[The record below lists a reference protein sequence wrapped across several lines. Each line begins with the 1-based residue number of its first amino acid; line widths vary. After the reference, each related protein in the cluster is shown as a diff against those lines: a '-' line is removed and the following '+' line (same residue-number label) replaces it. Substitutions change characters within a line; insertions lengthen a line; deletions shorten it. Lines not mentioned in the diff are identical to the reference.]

1 MPVDHLRKN
10 RARIQKSKKANDSR
24 YIYQNKLN
32 KSFFFNMKKLMEI
45 LRIYIGEQ
53 LLIRNLKNEKYT
65 LINNLL

>member
-1 MPVDHLRKN
+1 
-10 RARIQKSKKANDSR
+10 
-24 YIYQNKLN
+24 
-32 KSFFFNMKKLMEI
+32 MKKLMEI